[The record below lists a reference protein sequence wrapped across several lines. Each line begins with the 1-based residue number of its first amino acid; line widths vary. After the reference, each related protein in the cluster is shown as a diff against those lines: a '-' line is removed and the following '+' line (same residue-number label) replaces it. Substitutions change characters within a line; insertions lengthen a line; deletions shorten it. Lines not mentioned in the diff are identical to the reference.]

1 MNGGDEVETLSP
13 LYWRLSLRYLVMLY
27 KDCVGER
34 CNQEHRWVNP
44 KYWLTRENLLKVS
57 NMIIV
62 AKPDVLKMKLLKLFY
77 EDTYSV
83 DSFQDCIRGSVV
95 KTLWRQSREAVVAGA
110 FKGDEADTAEEEN
123 YVFLYAS

>member
-13 LYWRLSLRYLVMLY
+13 LYWRLSQVFGDAVQGLRRRKM
-27 KDCVGER
+27 
-34 CNQEHRWVNP
+34 
-44 KYWLTRENLLKVS
+44 TRENLLKVS

-62 AKPDVLKMKLLKLFY
+62 AKPYVLRMKLLKLFY

-95 KTLWRQSREAVVAGA
+95 KTLWRQSREVVVAGA

-123 YVFLYAS
+123 YDFLYAS